1 MCFVREKRMFSR
13 LIIVLSQVF
22 LLLWFA
28 YAQYHGQSFFGSDEE
43 RAQPGTSRSSF
54 HK

>member
-1 MCFVREKRMFSR
+1 MLSR
-13 LIIVLSQVF
+13 LALLAQVC

-43 RAQPGTSRSSF
+43 RPTPGTSRSSF